1 MDFYFLV
8 LGPNGPSSV
17 PRLNTG
23 TKWSLLVW
31 RDRARFGRGGIACTI
46 LIINNSII
54 DHGPYQANH
63 TQIHRRQGPT
73 QTARHEGS
81 SQVCPGLDED
91 DTRID
96 KTTMSNVTTRTMTT
110 RTGTQQRGCKDEDD
124 TRIDETTMSNVTTRT
139 GTQQLGC
146 EDEDRRDDDDKRD
159 NEDNEK
165 RDRDPPPSLI

>member
-1 MDFYFLV
+1 MVPRLSLV
-8 LGPNGPSSV
+8 STQGPNGPS
-17 PRLNTG
+17 LFG
-23 TKWSLLVW
+23 AI
-31 RDRARFGRGGIACTI
+31 RARFGRGGTIACTI

-96 KTTMSNVTTRTMTT
+96 ETTMSNVTTRTMTT

-139 GTQQLGC
+139 TTTRTGTQQRGC

-159 NEDNEK
+159 NEDNER

>member
-1 MDFYFLV
+1 MVPRLSLV
-8 LGPNGPSSV
+8 STQGPNGPSFF
-17 PRLNTG
+17 
-23 TKWSLLVW
+23 W
-31 RDRARFGRGGIACTI
+31 RDSGGIQAHGCTI
-46 LIINNSII
+46 TPSLIINNSII

-96 KTTMSNVTTRTMTT
+96 ETTMSNVTTRTMTT

-139 GTQQLGC
+139 TTTRTGTQQRGC